1 MLSARF
7 PIVSPAGTIR
17 AKGDDERDGDRVVD
31 GGYFENAGLTTALD
45 VARALRDE
53 GVTPIVL
60 WVRNDPTIEEDNV
73 RRGDHARSVNV
84 SIGTEEKTRVAMADT
99 NASGGKPVGMAL
111 EPLTSDMRDQLN
123 LKPSTQGV
131 VVGQVT
137 EGSRADESGIQA
149 GDVIERVAGTPVSTP
164 AQVADAI
171 HAAERAKKD
180 ALTLL
185 VMRGGVTSY
194 LGLQLTEG

>member
-1 MLSARF
+1 M
-7 PIVSPAGTIR
+7 
-17 AKGDDERDGDRVVD
+17 
-31 GGYFENAGLTTALD
+31 
-45 VARALRDE
+45 
-53 GVTPIVL
+53 
-60 WVRNDPTIEEDNV
+60 
-73 RRGDHARSVNV
+73 NV
-84 SIGTEEKTRVAMADT
+84 SDRHEEKARVAMADT
-99 NASGGKPVGMAL
+99 NASGEKPVGMAL

-171 HAAERAKKD
+171 HAAEHAKKD
-180 ALTLL
+180 ALPLL
-185 VMRGGVTSY
+185 VMRDGVTSY